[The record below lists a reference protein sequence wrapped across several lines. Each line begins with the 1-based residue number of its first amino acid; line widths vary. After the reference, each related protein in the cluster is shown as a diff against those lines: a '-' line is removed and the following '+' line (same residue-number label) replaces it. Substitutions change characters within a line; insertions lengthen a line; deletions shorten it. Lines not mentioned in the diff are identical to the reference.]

1 MAKFAMQLM
10 LLLLGVLPFL
20 ALANPAPAP
29 VAEPEPEPLLGLPVI
44 PLVDALLAIGASP
57 PPPILQT
64 QVKSPECANI
74 NQGEHM
80 CCRGI
85 IAGDLQPVVF
95 VAALFGYNLNP
106 NDING
111 LDCKYNGYLH
121 LSSLGRRACLRE
133 CLSILLDAARVS
145 PLLIRTARRR
155 PQSHFLPRRGGLLPG
170 YWTGESCLFSLI
182 TRMVGQ
188 NMLI

>member
-1 MAKFAMQLM
+1 MAQFAMQLM

-29 VAEPEPEPLLGLPVI
+29 IAEPEPEPLLGLPVI

-74 NQGEHM
+74 NQGELM

-111 LDCKYNGYLH
+111 LDCKFH
-121 LSSLGRRACLRE
+121 PCPPALSLSLSPPGRRNLFCGN
-133 CLSILLDAARVS
+133 VS
-145 PLLIRTARRR
+145 LVLFD
-155 PQSHFLPRRGGLLPG
+155 FLPSPCFAL
-170 YWTGESCLFSLI
+170 C
-182 TRMVGQ
+182 
-188 NMLI
+188 

>member
-1 MAKFAMQLM
+1 MAQFAMQLM

-29 VAEPEPEPLLGLPVI
+29 VAEPEPEPLLGLKLI

-74 NQGEHM
+74 NQGELM

-106 NDING
+106 NDVNG
-111 LDCKYNGYLH
+111 LDCKYIPYPILR
-121 LSSLGRRACLRE
+121 LSRADVTCLRE
-133 CLSILLDAARVS
+133 CLSGLLFAA
-145 PLLIRTARRR
+145 PLLIELLVGDRNLTSC
-155 PQSHFLPRRGGLLPG
+155 PGVEVCCQVTGLVSHVFYVEDPNG
-170 YWTGESCLFSLI
+170 WTSC
-182 TRMVGQ
+182 
-188 NMLI
+188 